1 MIEMKI
7 YTKQGGGGMSVLFDG
22 QRVLKDHLRL
32 ETYGTVDELNSH
44 LGVAATECADAG
56 SKALIVAL
64 QGELLEL
71 GSDLATPAGSANE
84 GKVKRIGPER
94 AKALEEL
101 IDAATGELAPLKRF
115 ILPGGSVTASRLHV
129 ARTVCRRAERLLVTL
144 MGQEGVTGLEDCLV
158 YLNRLSDLLFMWA
171 RLANKRAGV
180 GDIEWK
186 TNQ

>member
-1 MIEMKI
+1 MKI
-7 YTKQGGGGMSVLFDG
+7 YTRQGDAGMSVLFDG
-22 QRVLKDHLRL
+22 RRVRKDDMRL

-44 LGVAATECADAG
+44 LGLAAAECADPAL
-56 SKALIVAL
+56 KDLIVAV

-71 GSDLATPAGSANE
+71 GSDLATPVGSPNE
-84 GKVKRIGPER
+84 AKVKRVGAQR
-94 AKALEEL
+94 AKSLEEQ
-101 IDAATGELAPLKRF
+101 IDAATTELAPLKRF

-144 MGQEGVTGLEDCLV
+144 MGMEGVTGLENCLV
-158 YLNRLSDLLFMWA
+158 YLNRLSDLLFTWA

-186 TNQ
+186 IS